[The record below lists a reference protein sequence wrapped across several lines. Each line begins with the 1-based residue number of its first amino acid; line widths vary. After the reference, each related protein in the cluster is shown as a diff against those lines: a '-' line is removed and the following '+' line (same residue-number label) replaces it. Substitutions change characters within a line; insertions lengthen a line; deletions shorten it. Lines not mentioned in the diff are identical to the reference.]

1 MGLGALASIQQR
13 AMRNT
18 ASIHARIAHP
28 FTRANWSEVID

>member
-18 ASIHARIAHP
+18 VCVHARIANP
-28 FTRANWSEVID
+28 FTRANGSEVID